1 MKFMVNW
8 SVDQDK
14 WLPILEQRGSM
25 TADQHVDAG
34 PGVSIVGQWQDTGRR
49 TGVAIIEASDLS
61 ALSTHLGQWNPH
73 MDMDV
78 TPVLDD
84 EEAAVVARALT
95 DGGEG

>member
-1 MKFMVNW
+1 MKFMVSW

-14 WLPILEQRGSM
+14 WLSVLEQWGSM
-25 TADQHVDAG
+25 TAEEHADAG
-34 PGVSIVGQWQDTGRR
+34 PGVSIIGRWHDTGGR
-49 TGVAIIEASDLS
+49 TGVAIVEASDAS
-61 ALSTHLGQWNPH
+61 ALSTYLGRWNPH

-95 DGGEG
+95 SG